1 MTTPT
6 TAVHAARRT
15 PNGSHVPTDLTA
27 LGEELL
33 REAATLASARTA
45 HTLTP
50 GAGSPLKQT
59 VLALRAGAALQE
71 HVAPGPATLLVLEG
85 EVVLVAGTER
95 HVATR
100 GTWLVIPAGPHALEA
115 TTDAVALITVVS
127 EHV

>member
-6 TAVHAARRT
+6 TAVHAPRRSAT
-15 PNGSHVPTDLTA
+15 SPLGPTDLAA
-27 LGEELL
+27 LGQELL

-45 HTLTP
+45 RTLTP

-71 HVAPGPATLLVLEG
+71 HVAPGPATLLVLDG
-85 EVVLVAGTER
+85 EVVLAVGTER
-95 HVATR
+95 HVATG

-115 TTDAVALITVVS
+115 TTDAVALITVAH
-127 EHV
+127 EHG